1 MIGFQRGDRFSLLLR
16 NFIRVLWI
24 FCLSQQQ
31 QRTTTTT
38 TTTMATEATAT
49 ATATAAASVSRFEL
63 DPDKDVSYI
72 NLTILDASKTVAAG
86 VKDKLRESNHK
97 MRYFPVVKRI
107 MAKEKVQD
115 KIASKVGKKVT
126 PTMIAKGLSNKM
138 PNLLAYMMHQKA
150 GMKVA
155 AQTVFVEDA
164 YVVIEF
170 QVKHIDSHTLL
181 AKAREGPPDLDADE
195 DLDVPSELI
204 EQWIKGQEEEEEEE
218 GEQQLPPD
226 DSTTTT
232 TTIASSDAEE
242 QSSWKIKIVNL
253 LEYIITRLLPDR
265 HLQRLEHETL
275 PAVVQTKIT
284 EQMGAILEYKLGR
297 KQLEAEIAVLSGATQ
312 ARYFY
317 SNLKTVR
324 ERNNKKSK

>member
-1 MIGFQRGDRFSLLLR
+1 
-16 NFIRVLWI
+16 
-24 FCLSQQQ
+24 
-31 QRTTTTT
+31 
-38 TTTMATEATAT
+38 MATEAKASAT
-49 ATATAAASVSRFEL
+49 AAAASVSRFEL

-86 VKDKLRESNHK
+86 VKDKLRESNQK
-97 MRYFPVVKRI
+97 MRYFPVIKRI
-107 MAKEKVQD
+107 MAKERVQD
-115 KIASKVGKKVT
+115 KIATKVGQKVT
-126 PTMIAKGLSNKM
+126 PTMIAKGLSEKM
-138 PNLLAYMMHQKA
+138 PNLLAHMMHQKA

-155 AQTVFVEDA
+155 ARTVFVEDA

-170 QVKHIDSHTLL
+170 QVKYINSQTLL

-195 DLDVPSELI
+195 DLVPPEVM
-204 EQWIKGQEEEEEEE
+204 EQWVKEQEEEE

-226 DSTTTT
+226 DSTTA
-232 TTIASSDAEE
+232 TIISNDAEK
-242 QSSWKIKIVNL
+242 QSWKIKIVNL

-297 KQLEAEIAVLSGATQ
+297 KQLEAEIAVLSSATQ

-317 SNLKTVR
+317 SNLRTVR
-324 ERNNKKSK
+324 ERNSKKSK

>member
-1 MIGFQRGDRFSLLLR
+1 
-16 NFIRVLWI
+16 
-24 FCLSQQQ
+24 
-31 QRTTTTT
+31 
-38 TTTMATEATAT
+38 MASEAK
-49 ATATAAASVSRFEL
+49 AAASVSRFEL

-86 VKDKLRESNHK
+86 VKDKLRESNQN
-97 MRYFPVVKRI
+97 MRDFPVIKRI

-115 KIASKVGKKVT
+115 KIASKVGQKVT
-126 PTMIAKGLSNKM
+126 PTMIAKGLSDKM
-138 PNLLAYMMHQKA
+138 PHLLAYMMHKKA

-155 AQTVFVEDA
+155 ARTVFVEDA

-170 QVKHIDSHTLL
+170 QVKHIDSQTLL

-195 DLDVPSELI
+195 DIVPPEVM
-204 EQWIKGQEEEEEEE
+204 EQWIKEQEE

-226 DSTTTT
+226 DSTT
-232 TTIASSDAEE
+232 IISNDVEK
-242 QSSWKIKIVNL
+242 QSWKIQIVNL
-253 LEYIITRLLPDR
+253 LEHIITRLLPDR

-284 EQMGAILEYKLGR
+284 DQMGAILEYKLRR
-297 KQLEAEIAVLSGATQ
+297 KQLEAEVAVLSSATQ

-324 ERNNKKSK
+324 EGNSKKSK

>member
-1 MIGFQRGDRFSLLLR
+1 
-16 NFIRVLWI
+16 
-24 FCLSQQQ
+24 
-31 QRTTTTT
+31 
-38 TTTMATEATAT
+38 MASEAK
-49 ATATAAASVSRFEL
+49 AAASVSRFEL

-86 VKDKLRESNHK
+86 VKDKLRESNQN
-97 MRYFPVVKRI
+97 MRYFPVIKRI

-115 KIASKVGKKVT
+115 KIASKVGQKVT
-126 PTMIAKGLSNKM
+126 PTMIAKGLSDKM
-138 PNLLAYMMHQKA
+138 PHLLAYMMHKKA

-170 QVKHIDSHTLL
+170 QVKHIDSQTLL

-195 DLDVPSELI
+195 DIVPPEVM
-204 EQWIKGQEEEEEEE
+204 EQWIKEQEE

-226 DSTTTT
+226 DSTT
-232 TTIASSDAEE
+232 IISNDVEK
-242 QSSWKIKIVNL
+242 QSWKIQIVNL
-253 LEYIITRLLPDR
+253 LEHIITRLLPDR

-284 EQMGAILEYKLGR
+284 DQMGAILEYKLRR
-297 KQLEAEIAVLSGATQ
+297 KQLEAEVAVLSSATQ

-324 ERNNKKSK
+324 EGNSKKSK

>member
-1 MIGFQRGDRFSLLLR
+1 MVGIQKGDCFSLLLR

-24 FCLSQQQ
+24 FCVFQQP
-31 QRTTTTT
+31 T
-38 TTTMATEATAT
+38 TTTMATEAKAAT
-49 ATATAAASVSRFEL
+49 TAASVSRFEL

-86 VKDKLRESNHK
+86 VKDKLSESSRK
-97 MRYFPVVKRI
+97 MKYFPVVKRI
-107 MAKEKVQD
+107 MAREKVQD
-115 KIASKVGKKVT
+115 KIASKVGQKVT
-126 PTMIAKGLSNKM
+126 PTMIAKGLSDKM
-138 PNLLAYMMHQKA
+138 PNLLAYMMHQKT

-170 QVKHIDSHTLL
+170 QVKHINSQKLL

-195 DLDVPSELI
+195 DLDVPPEVM
-204 EQWIKGQEEEEEEE
+204 EQWIKEQEKKEDQEAEE
-218 GEQQLPPD
+218 GTQQLRPDD
-226 DSTTTT
+226 DSTIT
-232 TTIASSDAEE
+232 SSGAEE
-242 QSSWKIKIVNL
+242 QSSWKIKIVNF
-253 LEYIITRLLPDR
+253 LEYIITRLLPDH
-265 HLQRLEHETL
+265 HLQHLEHETL

-324 ERNNKKSK
+324 EKNSKKSK

>member
-1 MIGFQRGDRFSLLLR
+1 
-16 NFIRVLWI
+16 
-24 FCLSQQQ
+24 
-31 QRTTTTT
+31 
-38 TTTMATEATAT
+38 MASEAK
-49 ATATAAASVSRFEL
+49 AAASVSRFEL

-86 VKDKLRESNHK
+86 VKDKLRESNQN
-97 MRYFPVVKRI
+97 MRYFPVIKRI

-115 KIASKVGKKVT
+115 KIASKVGQKVT
-126 PTMIAKGLSNKM
+126 PTMIAKGLSDKM
-138 PNLLAYMMHQKA
+138 PHLLAYMMHKKA

-155 AQTVFVEDA
+155 ARTVFVEDA

-170 QVKHIDSHTLL
+170 QVKHIDSQTLL

-195 DLDVPSELI
+195 DIVPPEVM
-204 EQWIKGQEEEEEEE
+204 EQWIKEQEE

-226 DSTTTT
+226 DSTT
-232 TTIASSDAEE
+232 IISNDVEK
-242 QSSWKIKIVNL
+242 QSWKIQIVNL
-253 LEYIITRLLPDR
+253 LEHIITRLLPDR

-284 EQMGAILEYKLGR
+284 DQMGAILEYKLRR
-297 KQLEAEIAVLSGATQ
+297 KQLEAEVAVLSSATQ

-324 ERNNKKSK
+324 EGNSKKSK